1 MRCNGFSDI
10 AQSQGYFYLRDTN
23 FLFALRSPMTA
34 RMKGL
39 FSQGLYKITL
49 RFFEKKS
56 NSSWF

>member
-1 MRCNGFSDI
+1 MRCNGFNDI

-34 RMKGL
+34 TMK
-39 FSQGLYKITL
+39 GLYKITL